1 MCIDHYWLLYTNQSI
16 RARSQ
21 HQPKTERLH
30 CSPWLVAC
38 CQTSKKPQGP
48 TGPREM
54 ISDLQRI
61 RWIRG
66 SRRWMA
72 SWMITYYSKMAIEVD
87 PNINDLNWFDPHINT
102 QKPPAKN
109 HGVQPTR
116 QGASWESTV
125 TMRKLTTPTKPA
137 VMNLKS
143 AGAAG
148 GFFFT
153 FGLPSSDVLKM
164 CWPCN
169 TAGAIFL
176 LGPYWILLTNLQ
188 RESTHKFYTF
198 HHFLEDGAHSLKH
211 SFSFCVTYE
220 AKLITTFNRK
230 TTWHHHSRHAD
241 LCARTLNTFT
251 IFATQPCNVTAQM
264 M

>member
-1 MCIDHYWLLYTNQSI
+1 M
-16 RARSQ
+16 
-21 HQPKTERLH
+21 
-30 CSPWLVAC
+30 AC
-38 CQTSKKPQGP
+38 CMLSNFQETSRAHWSQGD
-48 TGPREM
+48 
-54 ISDLQRI
+54 DLRSANQMNQGI
-61 RWIRG
+61 Q
-66 SRRWMA
+66 
-72 SWMITYYSKMAIEVD
+72 KMNGFLNDHLLFKNGFLEVD
-87 PNINDLNWFDPHINT
+87 PNINDLDPPHQHPKTSTKSNHDPSNQLQPRSQLGIHRDHEKIDDSN
-102 QKPPAKN
+102 QASSDKPKVCWCSGRVFLPV
-109 HGVQPTR
+109 HC
-116 QGASWESTV
+116 
-125 TMRKLTTPTKPA
+125 
-137 VMNLKS
+137 
-143 AGAAG
+143 
-148 GFFFT
+148 

-188 RESTHKFYTF
+188 RESTHQFYTF

-211 SFSFCVTYE
+211 TFSFCVTYE

-241 LCARTLNTFT
+241 LCAGPLNTFT

>member
-1 MCIDHYWLLYTNQSI
+1 MACCMLSNFRETSRAHWSQGDDLRSATNQMN
-16 RARSQ
+16 
-21 HQPKTERLH
+21 
-30 CSPWLVAC
+30 
-38 CQTSKKPQGP
+38 QGIQK
-48 TGPREM
+48 M
-54 ISDLQRI
+54 N
-61 RWIRG
+61 G
-66 SRRWMA
+66 SLNDHLLFKMA
-72 SWMITYYSKMAIEVD
+72 SLKWTQISMIW
-87 PNINDLNWFDPHINT
+87 PPH
-102 QKPPAKN
+102 QHPKN
-109 HGVQPTR
+109 HGVQPTH

-241 LCARTLNTFT
+241 LCAGPLNTFT
-251 IFATQPCNVTAQM
+251 SFATQPCNVTAQM